1 MDSQYKHTLVNTRQK
16 YSVPGPGFI
25 WHVDTYHKLG
35 NFGFVVFGVIDGFS
49 HECICLEVGIDNLAY
64 TALEALFPK
73 FTSYGI
79 PKFIRGDAGGEN
91 IAIGKFINDVRGLNS
106 FLIGKSVNNQRI
118 ERFWKDLRTQVASK
132 YYDFFHDLLH
142 HNPNLC
148 DSRRNIWVLQHMFLP
163 KIRKEVDQFRN
174 AWNFHKMKSSDFGKL
189 ISPNAQTILGQR
201 QFYIPVD
208 NDLRDRC
215 LNVMKSLEEEYE
227 GRRVQRAQSPFT
239 SPEAEQIFIKSCIP
253 IHDDEDDT
261 NAYFDKIGDAFTIA
275 KSL

>member
-49 HECICLEVGIDNLAY
+49 HECICL
-64 TALEALFPK
+64 
-73 FTSYGI
+73 
-79 PKFIRGDAGGEN
+79 
-91 IAIGKFINDVRGLNS
+91 
-106 FLIGKSVNNQRI
+106 
-118 ERFWKDLRTQVASK
+118 
-132 YYDFFHDLLH
+132 
-142 HNPNLC
+142 
-148 DSRRNIWVLQHMFLP
+148 
-163 KIRKEVDQFRN
+163 
-174 AWNFHKMKSSDFGKL
+174 
-189 ISPNAQTILGQR
+189 
-201 QFYIPVD
+201 D

-239 SPEAEQIFIKSCIP
+239 SPEAEQIFIRSCIP

-261 NAYFDKIGDAFTIA
+261 NAYFDKVGDAFTIA